1 MKLFVLRHGET
12 NENITGMMQ
21 GDMDTVLN
29 EKGCNQALSVRNKV
43 LENNIDLVISSPKK
57 RAIKTAELAA
67 PNIPLILDDRLRSRN
82 HGEFEGMR
90 RDEIN
95 INDYYL
101 IVEALDYANV
111 NKKYLEL
118 NTELKNLYNLF
129 KSIIEMNNQYIK
141 AESVKDLFDRVESL
155 LKEIKEKYNDKNVL
169 LVTHSGIVRI
179 LYYYFNGIPEDG
191 NLMEYESH
199 NCSFEQ
205 YEL

>member
-29 EKGCNQALSVRNKV
+29 EKGCNQALSVRDKV

-95 INDYYL
+95 INDYWN
-101 IVEALDYANV
+101 I
-111 NKKYLEL
+111 KK
-118 NTELKNLYNLF
+118 
-129 KSIIEMNNQYIK
+129 NNQYIK

-155 LKEIKEKYNDKNVL
+155 LKDVKEKYNDKNVL

-191 NLMEYESH
+191 DLMEYESH

>member
-29 EKGCNQALSVRNKV
+29 EKGCSQALSVRNKV

-82 HGEFEGMR
+82 HGEFEGMS

-95 INDYYL
+95 IHDYWNL
-101 IVEALDYANV
+101 
-111 NKKYLEL
+111 KK
-118 NTELKNLYNLF
+118 NT
-129 KSIIEMNNQYIK
+129 QYIK

-155 LKEIKEKYNDKNVL
+155 LKEVKEKYNDKNVL

-191 NLMEYESH
+191 DLMEYESH